1 MRAKAPR
8 ARGAPGAVRGARGAK
23 RALCTVHCARGV
35 RGSALARE
43 DLRLVVAHGGD
54 ELVLRAR
61 VGLAAGRLAA
71 GRLAAGRRLGRA
83 VQLVGTLLLGRSA
96 RLDHAGA
103 QLLDAHG
110 ERRRR
115 LAEEGG
121 RLRLDLHDARR
132 TAV

>member
-71 GRLAAGRRLGRA
+71 GRRLGRA